1 MGMGF
6 FNAKY
11 GTFDPAV
18 YEMYIGVALMM
29 LVGFGYLMTFLK
41 QYGLGAVG
49 FTFILTALAVQ
60 INVLL
65 TVYLSPSG
73 GDVVVDPYY
82 LMDGNFAAATILIS
96 YGCMIGKASPSQLVI
111 MTVIESIVF
120 QINRNYICLEE
131 FKVEDA
137 GGTILIHL
145 FGAYYGLAATK
156 MLGKPKDP
164 SGAESSSVTSDVLS
178 LIGTVFLWLYWPS
191 FNSGGFTGSA
201 TDAGRATA
209 NTIIGLIASCTFCFI
224 TSGLIGGRFNPA
236 DIQNATLAGGVAVGA
251 VARMDIGLGWASVI
265 GAAGG
270 AISTLGYQYIQP
282 FLQAKI
288 GLHDTCGV
296 HNLHGMP
303 AVFGGIVSI
312 VMAEAKHDPSILVN
326 PKGEAG
332 GYQAA
337 AMGVSFVIA
346 IVGGAVTG
354 ILMKILAEFM
364 KSMVGFTPPKSVGD
378 DGHHFADKSYW
389 MVSETT
395 TEESSSAASSK
406 V

>member
-1 MGMGF
+1 MAIIQILCWMGF

-41 QYGLGAVG
+41 QYGLGEVV

-191 FNSGGFTGSA
+191 FNGGGYA
-201 TDAGRATA
+201 TDTVTSDAVRATT
-209 NTIIGLIASCTFCFI
+209 NTVIALLASCTSTFVA
-224 TSGLIGGRFNPA
+224 SGLICGRLNPV

-270 AISTLGYQYIQP
+270 IISTLGYNMVQP
-282 FLQAKI
+282 FLQSKI
-288 GLHDTCGV
+288 GLHDSCGV

-303 AVFGGIVSI
+303 ALFGGLVSI
-312 VMAEAKHDPSILVN
+312 IFVETSRSDT
-326 PKGEAG
+326 AG
-332 GYQAA
+332 MNDA
-337 AMGVSFVIA
+337 
-346 IVGGAVTG
+346 
-354 ILMKILAEFM
+354 
-364 KSMVGFTPPKSVGD
+364 
-378 DGHHFADKSYW
+378 
-389 MVSETT
+389 
-395 TEESSSAASSK
+395 
-406 V
+406 

>member
-1 MGMGF
+1 M
-6 FNAKY
+6 
-11 GTFDPAV
+11 
-18 YEMYIGVALMM
+18 
-29 LVGFGYLMTFLK
+29 
-41 QYGLGAVG
+41 
-49 FTFILTALAVQ
+49 
-60 INVLL
+60 
-65 TVYLSPSG
+65 
-73 GDVVVDPYY
+73 
-82 LMDGNFAAATILIS
+82 
-96 YGCMIGKASPSQLVI
+96 
-111 MTVIESIVF
+111 
-120 QINRNYICLEE
+120 
-131 FKVEDA
+131 
-137 GGTILIHL
+137 
-145 FGAYYGLAATK
+145 FGAYYGLMAAK
-156 MLGKPKDP
+156 VLGAPHDP
-164 SGAESSSVTSDVLS
+164 SGLEGSSTTSDLLS
-178 LIGTVFLWLYWPS
+178 LVGTVFLWLYWPS
-191 FNSGGFTGSA
+191 FNAGALTGNA
-201 TDAGRATA
+201 DEAARATA
-209 NTIIGLIASCTFCFI
+209 NTIIGLLASCVACFI
-224 TSGLIGGRFNPA
+224 VSGLVSGKFSPA

-337 AMGVSFVIA
+337 AIGVSFVIA

-378 DGHHFADKSYW
+378 DGHHFADKSY
-389 MVSETT
+389 VIDTRPHPP
-395 TEESSSAASSK
+395 
-406 V
+406 

>member
-1 MGMGF
+1 
-6 FNAKY
+6 
-11 GTFDPAV
+11 
-18 YEMYIGVALMM
+18 MYLGVALMM

-41 QYGLGAVG
+41 MYGLGAVG
-49 FTFILTALAVQ
+49 FTFIITAVAVQ
-60 INVLL
+60 INIFLAAL
-65 TVYLSPSG
+65 IPDSKTPIIDSNT
-73 GDVVVDPYY
+73 
-82 LMDGNFAAATILIS
+82 LMDGNFSAAVVLIS
-96 YGCMIGKASPSQLVI
+96 FGCLIGKASPAQLVVL
-111 MTVIESIVF
+111 TVVESVIF
-120 QINRNYICLEE
+120 QINRNIICIKE
-131 FKVEDA
+131 FNVEDA
-137 GGTILIHL
+137 GGTILIHM
-145 FGAYYGLAATK
+145 FGAYYGLMAAK
-156 MLGKPKDP
+156 VLGAPHDP
-164 SGAESSSVTSDVLS
+164 SGLEGSSTTSDLLS
-178 LIGTVFLWLYWPS
+178 LVGTVFLWLYWPS
-191 FNSGGFTGSA
+191 FNAGALTGNA
-201 TDAGRATA
+201 DEAARATT
-209 NTIIGLIASCTFCFI
+209 NTIIGLLASCVACFI
-224 TSGLIGGRFNPA
+224 VSGLVSGKFSPA